1 MSASFDK
8 RKYDGLSLDEKVD
21 EALSILETIAY
32 AFPDGPASHR
42 AAHEAMIKASAAQ
55 EEFWRELR
63 LDVAKK
69 GTWGI
74 IIIIIGLALA
84 GAMGKLAA
92 IGALVSSK

>member
-1 MSASFDK
+1 MNQ
-8 RKYDGLSLDEKVD
+8 RKYDGLTMEEKVD

-32 AFPDGPASHR
+32 AFPDGPVAHR
-42 AAHEAMIKASAAQ
+42 SAHEAMIKASAAQ

-74 IIIIIGLALA
+74 VVILVGLALA
-84 GAMGKLAA
+84 GALGKLAA
-92 IGALVSSK
+92 IGALVLSK